1 MTTTTTSFATAR
13 DVSAALITLGYQA
26 STETI
31 GAISRN
37 CRDEFLDALS
47 RCITDND
54 PDAVGRKLIDT
65 LMRSLAPASV
75 KKLQA
80 IVPTATIDMIVP
92 IARTVPTR
100 FLSAIDAANEE
111 GHARQE
117 DAKAYLRSIFE
128 APAPADAPPSPPP
141 AETGTAQAKTPAPAP
156 TPAAPSTRS
165 APSQPPVA
173 AARDEK
179 YNSVHVYGG
188 SYALCFN
195 AGEWKGQPGVMVD
208 AAASS
213 GPKTYDWENALHIW
227 LDLNEVGAVLAV
239 FRRYRKGIEF
249 RAHGAQNDK
258 AFSIEFQD
266 THFFAKASSSKA
278 AQHPTRAVKIL
289 PTDATAVSL
298 LFMQQLVNAY
308 PAIPAT
314 ELLATVR
321 ATHQPGNNAN
331 AAQN

>member
-1 MTTTTTSFATAR
+1 MTTTTTNFATAR

-26 STETI
+26 SGETI

-37 CRDEFLDALS
+37 CRVEFLDALS

-75 KKLQA
+75 KKLQT

-92 IARTVPTR
+92 VARTVPTR

-141 AETGTAQAKTPAPAP
+141 AATGTAQANTSAPAQV
-156 TPAAPSTRS
+156 APSTRS
-165 APSQPPVA
+165 APSQPPA
-173 AARDEK
+173 AAAKDAK
-179 YNSVHVYGG
+179 YKSVHVYGG

-195 AGEWKGQPGVMVD
+195 AGEWKGELGVMVD

-213 GPKTYDWENALHIW
+213 GPKTYDWDNALHIW

-298 LFMQQLVNAY
+298 LFMQQLVDAY
-308 PAIPAT
+308 PAIPAA